1 MQKNCLIVIIF
12 FFCLILKINK
22 YDSHMLMTGFVISIL
37 HTYVSKQSKTGIAGT
52 NRQLLIIEKRNVN
65 WNRSRLQWR
74 LVEVSDMEGM
84 TQSVGIVTCCLYSL
98 VHMVSAHWSDLIA
111 GTGLIED
118 PVQSES
124 EHVSR
129 GRERERLSTTTPNTF
144 APCRKQPI
152 SGLELDKN
160 YKRVLKCHTALRQK
174 VSGGALTLAPV
185 KRRGK
190 RQEKQRERE
199 IDWEMACLLSIWRG
213 QRALW

>member
-1 MQKNCLIVIIF
+1 MFKT
-12 FFCLILKINK
+12 
-22 YDSHMLMTGFVISIL
+22 DFVISIL
-37 HTYVSKQSKTGIAGT
+37 YTYVSKQSKTGITGT

-65 WNRSRLQWR
+65 CNRSRLQWR

-84 TQSVGIVTCCLYSL
+84 TQSVGIVTSCLHSL
-98 VHMVSAHWSDLIA
+98 VHMVPKSLNWPHSRSDLIA

-124 EHVSR
+124 EHVSS
-129 GRERERLSTTTPNTF
+129 GRETERMSTTTPNTF

-160 YKRVLKCHTALRQK
+160 YKRVLKWHTALRRK
-174 VSGGALTLAPV
+174 VAGGALTLAPV

-199 IDWEMACLLSIWRG
+199 TERWPVSSLSDG
-213 QRALW
+213 DKELSDKNGKKGGMDGEKVEG